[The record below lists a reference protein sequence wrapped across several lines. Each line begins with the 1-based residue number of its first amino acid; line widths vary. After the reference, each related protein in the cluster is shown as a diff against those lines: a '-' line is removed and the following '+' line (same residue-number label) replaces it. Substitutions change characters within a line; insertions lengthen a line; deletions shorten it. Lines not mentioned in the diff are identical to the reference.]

1 VSDIEEQFFFQCRA
15 LGLPQPEREYPFAK
29 QKMKRNWR
37 ADFCWPDRRLLVE
50 IEGGVWAQGRHVRGA
65 GFEKDIEKYNA
76 AILLGWKLL
85 RFSSAMVK
93 SGEAITTVEEALRT
107 P

>member
-1 VSDIEEQFFFQCRA
+1 MSDIEEQFFFQCRA

-50 IEGGVWAQGRHVRGA
+50 IEGGGWTHGRHVRGA